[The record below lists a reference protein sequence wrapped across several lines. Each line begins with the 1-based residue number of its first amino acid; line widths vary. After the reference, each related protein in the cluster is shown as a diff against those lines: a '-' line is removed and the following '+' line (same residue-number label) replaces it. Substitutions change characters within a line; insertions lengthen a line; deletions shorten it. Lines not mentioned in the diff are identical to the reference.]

1 MTGKVLENNSPSVLI
16 LILPLAL
23 FVVVL
28 YTAWPVFL
36 GIFALILGWKFWDT
50 YQWQQWCK
58 KINPYFTELIRENQG
73 YLTPMDLSLKA
84 NLTGSAAKRFLD
96 RKALEYGAQ
105 RRALEGEQNSTA
117 YYFITASSLGTIF
130 DDSDPVAEAEL
141 EALPPPT
148 LHPFSPSQTEVKEP
162 SSAFAS
168 LVELKESRDQGNDR
182 ITELESSP
190 KIPSPSTLSL
200 IQADLAKRL
209 DINTST
215 LTRRRSDEDFSQ
227 WSQSKDPEGIA
238 WKYLAE
244 NKIFVPIES

>member
-23 FVVVL
+23 FLVVL
-28 YTAWPVFL
+28 YTAWPIFL

-73 YLTPMDLSLKA
+73 YLTPIDLSLKA

-105 RRALEGEQNSTA
+105 RRVIEGEQNTTA

-130 DDSDPVAEAEL
+130 DDSEPVAEAEL
-141 EALPPPT
+141 EALPPPS
-148 LHPFSPSQTEVKEP
+148 LHPFSPSQTEIKEP
-162 SSAFAS
+162 TSAFAP
-168 LVELKESRDQGNDR
+168 LVELKESREQENDR
-182 ITELESSP
+182 IIERPSSP
-190 KIPSPSTLSL
+190 QIPSQSVLSL

-215 LTRRRSDEDFSQ
+215 LTRRRLDKDFPQ
-227 WSQSKDPEGIA
+227 WSQSKDPEGVA

-244 NKIFVPIES
+244 NKIFVSVES

>member
-1 MTGKVLENNSPSVLI
+1 
-16 LILPLAL
+16 
-23 FVVVL
+23 
-28 YTAWPVFL
+28 
-36 GIFALILGWKFWDT
+36 
-50 YQWQQWCK
+50 
-58 KINPYFTELIRENQG
+58 
-73 YLTPMDLSLKA
+73 MDLSLKA

-105 RRALEGEQNSTA
+105 RRAIEGEQNSTA

-130 DDSDPVAEAEL
+130 DDSEPVAEAEL
-141 EALPPPT
+141 EALPPPS

-162 SSAFAS
+162 TSAFAS
-168 LVELKESRDQGNDR
+168 LVELKESRDQENDR
-182 ITELESSP
+182 ITELPSSP
-190 KIPSPSTLSL
+190 QIPSQSALSL

-227 WSQSKDPEGIA
+227 WSQSKDPEGIG

-244 NKIFVPIES
+244 NKIFVPVES